1 LSTSRVR
8 NTGIPKLAAVG
19 VMLAAAAVMFPAAAS
34 ADPDPGPDPQPIG
47 DSGSSTIDYGS
58 SVIDGGS
65 GIMNACVQDPGSCV
79 GRIIDGGSSALGG
92 GLGAL
97 FGGSSNGGLQNS
109 QPCNQSTRSGHE
121 GVTVTTHSI
130 GRSGPTSFVLSWDTE
145 SIPDEIVVIYE
156 GVPIANT
163 GYVGGQLGT
172 QTGAIN
178 VNVPAGTASSV
189 SVRVTG
195 PNGTDWAYTVHCPR

>member
-1 LSTSRVR
+1 
-8 NTGIPKLAAVG
+8 
-19 VMLAAAAVMFPAAAS
+19 MLAAAAVMFPAAAS

-47 DSGSSTIDYGS
+47 DSGSSTIDFGS

-92 GLGAL
+92 GVGVL

-109 QPCNQSTRSGHE
+109 QPCNQSTQSGGE
-121 GVTVTTHSI
+121 GVTTTTHTI
-130 GRSGPTSFVLSWDTE
+130 GRSGPTSFDLSWDTDYQ
-145 SIPDEIVVIYE
+145 PDEIVVFYE

-163 GYVGGQLGT
+163 GYVGGEKGT
-172 QTGAIN
+172 EFGVIS
-178 VNVPAGTASSV
+178 VNVPPGSASAV
-189 SVRVTG
+189 NVRVTG
-195 PNGTDWAYTVHCPR
+195 PGGTTWAYTVHCPR